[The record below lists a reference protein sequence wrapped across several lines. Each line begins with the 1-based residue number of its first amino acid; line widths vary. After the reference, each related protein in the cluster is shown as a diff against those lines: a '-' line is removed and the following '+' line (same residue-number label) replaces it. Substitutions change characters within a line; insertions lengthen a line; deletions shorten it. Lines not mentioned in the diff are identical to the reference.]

1 MSAAPAR
8 ILGTCSNCLAELFVP
23 LEGSGDTPVVCGRC
37 GAHAL
42 SYSPLLP
49 MSPQTRNPL
58 ADYVKEQVRQQ
69 NRDFYDCHGG
79 PGTTQEACGACVTCL
94 NRLLEQ
100 RDARIAKLEEEL
112 EQLRKW
118 KAEALAVEA
127 QWDLQEL
134 AKNPGIPPGLGIQKE
149 IPKRLDALLE
159 YVRDLE
165 VLGDRAVERLKNL
178 TEVHSGR
185 EMVRKWHERRLK
197 KP

>member
-1 MSAAPAR
+1 MECYER
-8 ILGTCSNCLAELFVP
+8 ELG
-23 LEGSGDTPVVCGRC
+23 
-37 GAHAL
+37 
-42 SYSPLLP
+42 
-49 MSPQTRNPL
+49 
-58 ADYVKEQVRQQ
+58 
-69 NRDFYDCHGG
+69 
-79 PGTTQEACGACVTCL
+79 
-94 NRLLEQ
+94 
-100 RDARIAKLEEEL
+100 
-112 EQLRKW
+112 QLRKW